1 MKRFETSK
9 LLDKYAKAYHYD
21 EIFREGWRQEARLF
35 SFEKG
40 EFLCRRDQ
48 DFDYM
53 YLLVK
58 GKVKVFTSQDNGK
71 VYLINV
77 ESAPNSYG
85 DLELFK
91 KETYS
96 ANAQA
101 VTDLIVIGVVRKY
114 VEKTC
119 YDYPP
124 FLRFIA
130 DSLGRRLNNITHI
143 SSQNLCQ
150 PLKVKLAGYL
160 VLHMEDSSR
169 FKLFTSMTDVA
180 DHLGATY
187 RHISRTFKEL
197 EEDGLILKDGKWI
210 EILDEPAMKDLAG
223 DMYRFD

>member
-1 MKRFETSK
+1 
-9 LLDKYAKAYHYD
+9 
-21 EIFREGWRQEARLF
+21 
-35 SFEKG
+35 
-40 EFLCRRDQ
+40 
-48 DFDYM
+48 M

-58 GKVKVFTSQDNGK
+58 GKVKVFTSQENGK

-91 KETYS
+91 RETYS

-101 VTDLIVIGVVRKY
+101 LIDLIVIGVPRNY

-160 VLHMEDSSR
+160 ILHMEDQTR
-169 FKLFTSMTDVA
+169 FKLYTSMTDVA

-187 RHISRTFKEL
+187 RHISRTFKDL
-197 EEDGLILKDGKWI
+197 EEEGLIRKEGKWI
-210 EILDEPAMKDLAG
+210 EIINEPVMRKLAG